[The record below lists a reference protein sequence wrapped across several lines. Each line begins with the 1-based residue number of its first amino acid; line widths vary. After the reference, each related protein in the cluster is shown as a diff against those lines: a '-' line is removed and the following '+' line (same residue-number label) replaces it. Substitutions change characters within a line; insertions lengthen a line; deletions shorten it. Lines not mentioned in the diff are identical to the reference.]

1 MVTEVA
7 EGWRPS
13 LEKKPYMVKGKL
25 LKISGGFDSL
35 PRTAWVGS
43 LGANQEIPQSR

>member
-1 MVTEVA
+1 MVTKVA

-13 LEKKPYMVKGKL
+13 LEKPYMVKGKL

-35 PRTAWVGS
+35 SRTAWVGS